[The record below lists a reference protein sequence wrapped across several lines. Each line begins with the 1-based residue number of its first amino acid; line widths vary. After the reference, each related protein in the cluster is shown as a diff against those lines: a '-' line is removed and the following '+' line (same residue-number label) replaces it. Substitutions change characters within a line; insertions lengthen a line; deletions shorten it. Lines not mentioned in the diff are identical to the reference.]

1 MQGRISK
8 GTLAFAAKA
17 VLFGKT
23 RRMVKP
29 DPYQTDPVAGFCWVL
44 AGLAVQES
52 RGYTAKMALN
62 IKSDGRVR
70 IVHIDRPNELNAIY
84 NDVFGA
90 PANREAV
97 GAFMEKRDSD
107 FSAISGL

>member
-8 GTLAFAAKA
+8 GTLAFVAKA

-29 DPYQTDPVAGFCWVL
+29 DPYQTVPVAGFCWVV

-62 IKSDGRVR
+62 IKNDSRVR
-70 IVHIDRPNELNAIY
+70 IVHIDRPNELNTIY
-84 NDVFGA
+84 NVFGA